1 MKEVVFAVYRFQG
14 GRWTRDRS
22 FSSEQQTQA
31 KAAAEQ
37 LITRPGV
44 LGVTLVRE
52 TFVPATGATEEVG
65 LWSKHNNSAVPQLA
79 VAMSKNKPERAAAA
93 APARHD
99 DDEGGADE
107 DDEDIPTLVS
117 PAIRQQPQGSPFLV
131 VFKLVAAL
139 TVAGFVAGVIS
150 YVLARWELY
159 GLFEFVLDRQN
170 IQFKVFVGL
179 FAVASLVVLP
189 NMLTWRE
196 FAVAFQV
203 QGSGPK
209 RRPAQQRRR
218 PQHSRARNADDDRGP
233 SRGGQ
238 RESSANDGPNVPPDR
253 PADGQQPA
261 APEPPPPE
269 GPEVAEAKKSIMMFF
284 ARCVDFL
291 MKSSSQFLKGGKLS
305 TYNHFGCDL
314 FLAGASEAYA
324 ERTQMPDKTKE
335 IMAAVI
341 RAAGRANDR
350 ASQFADKHE
359 NYLLEP
365 RYLDMFRAGRDAMLV
380 FMKDDDLRGKAAA
393 GQLSKDDEAA
403 MAADHHGGDIGMFLE
418 NALDHWNSKDDKKKE
433 GGMIA
438 VMFTAI
444 VNAFTEAAGDEM
456 AQKLVHAHNRS
467 VREALRRYG
476 GSEVK
481 QTNDGI
487 MASFPQASQAVEAA
501 IAIQRDI
508 EMNSSPQAPLH
519 VKIGINAGEPI
530 AENNDLFGTPVQL
543 AARVCAFAASDQIAV
558 SKLVRD
564 LCQGKGLNFNDLGQ
578 AEFKGFGEKMPV
590 YEVVWRDGM
599 LGE

>member
-1 MKEVVFAVYRFQG
+1 MLA
-14 GRWTRDRS
+14 
-22 FSSEQQTQA
+22 
-31 KAAAEQ
+31 
-37 LITRPGV
+37 
-44 LGVTLVRE
+44 
-52 TFVPATGATEEVG
+52 
-65 LWSKHNNSAVPQLA
+65 LW
-79 VAMSKNKPERAAAA
+79 
-93 APARHD
+93 D
-99 DDEGGADE
+99 
-107 DDEDIPTLVS
+107 
-117 PAIRQQPQGSPFLV
+117 
-131 VFKLVAAL
+131 
-139 TVAGFVAGVIS
+139 
-150 YVLARWELY
+150 LY

-170 IQFKVFVGL
+170 IQFKVFIGL
-179 FAVASLVVLP
+179 FAVASLVVVP
-189 NMLTWRE
+189 NILTWRE

-209 RRPAQQRRR
+209 RRQAPQRRR
-218 PQHSRARNADDDRGP
+218 PQQGRASAASGDNRRPPGAAAANAGSD
-233 SRGGQ
+233 
-238 RESSANDGPNVPPDR
+238 APPDR
-253 PADGQQPA
+253 PPDAPQQA

-269 GPEVAEAKKSIMMFF
+269 TAEVAEARKSIMTFF
-284 ARCVDFL
+284 VRCVDFL

-305 TYNHFGCDL
+305 AYNSFGCDL

-324 ERTQMPDKTKE
+324 ERRQMPDKTKD

-341 RAAGRANDR
+341 RSAGRANDR

-365 RYLDMFRAGRDAMLV
+365 RYLNMFRAGREAMIAL
-380 FMKDDDLRGKAAA
+380 MNDDDLRAKASTGA
-393 GQLSKDDEAA
+393 LSKDDEAA
-403 MAADHHGGDIGMFLE
+403 MAADHNGGDIGMFLE
-418 NALDHWNSKDDKKKE
+418 NALDHWNSKEDKKKE

-444 VNAFTEAAGDEM
+444 ANAFTDAAGDDM
-456 AQKLVHAHNRS
+456 AQKLLHAHNRS
-467 VREALRRYG
+467 VRDALRRYG

-487 MASFPQASQAVEAA
+487 MASFPQATQAVEAA

-543 AARVCAFAASDQIAV
+543 AARVCAFAAADQIAV

-564 LCQGKGLNFNDLGQ
+564 LCQGKGLTFNDLGA

-590 YEVVWRDGM
+590 YEVTWRDGM

>member
-196 FAVAFQV
+196 FAVAFQL

-218 PQHSRARNADDDRGP
+218 PQQSRARNADDDRHP

-341 RAAGRANDR
+341 RAAGRPNDR

-380 FMKDDDLRGKAAA
+380 FMKDDDLRNKAAA
-393 GQLSKDDEAA
+393 GQLSKDDEAT

-418 NALDHWNSKDDKKKE
+418 NALDHWNAKDDKKKE